1 MSGHNGQFR
10 QNSHNGRSCM
20 GWYGHKYGQYWCV
33 KKRKIVDHLKLKMN
47 GHWVTMVIPHIYIYM
62 QLKRLSN
69 SFFRTTLQMSITFT
83 NKQINFRWQ
92 ITNKWMEDRMILCCV
107 RLFWQNVYMN
117 IYHLDYINKSCQH
130 FGVKHLYHK
139 EENKTNLVWKP
150 GYSLYPLVYVV
161 ISLSSSVSSSHSSSS
176 YPSRP
181 SYSHFSYIM
190 GRWVTGQNQ
199 YLTQALL
206 KLKL

>member
-1 MSGHNGQFR
+1 
-10 QNSHNGRSCM
+10 
-20 GWYGHKYGQYWCV
+20 
-33 KKRKIVDHLKLKMN
+33 
-47 GHWVTMVIPHIYIYM
+47 
-62 QLKRLSN
+62 
-69 SFFRTTLQMSITFT
+69 
-83 NKQINFRWQ
+83 
-92 ITNKWMEDRMILCCV
+92 
-107 RLFWQNVYMN
+107 MN
-117 IYHLDYINKSCQH
+117 IYHLDYIHQSCQH

-150 GYSLYPLVYVV
+150 GYSLYPLVYAV

-206 KLKL
+206 KLKLQFYMRMTTILKRLSSLNVKTHCFVLTNISQGEGLHWAVEYRYVILQPKYVISESNDPKYSI